1 VSGPHGFAV
10 RRTTPSSEAPPASI
24 ASNPASV
31 TIAIR
36 PTEGLDSEGCRSELR
51 QMGTEIFLQ
60 KGLDRKLLIC
70 PSGNQSALLLIAIR
84 DVQIIDYHRG

>member
-1 VSGPHGFAV
+1 
-10 RRTTPSSEAPPASI
+10 
-24 ASNPASV
+24 
-31 TIAIR
+31 
-36 PTEGLDSEGCRSELR
+36 
-51 QMGTEIFLQ
+51 MGTEIFLQ